1 MTMEKFDPKL
11 RQEIETDL
19 RAQLERVRD
28 QMQYLTRRQQRATIL
43 KEIYGLDPLTR
54 ERFNELHGDLD
65 QFPGKIAELREEERL
80 LSRWLERSQKLDQA
94 S

>member
-1 MTMEKFDPKL
+1 MSMEKFDPTL
-11 RQEIETDL
+11 QQEIEADL

-28 QMQYLTRRQQRATIL
+28 QMEYLTRRQQRAALL
-43 KEIYGLDPLTR
+43 KEIYSLDPLTR

-80 LSRWLERSQKLDQA
+80 LTGWLERSLTA
-94 S
+94 R

>member
-1 MTMEKFDPKL
+1 MQKPDSDL
-11 RQEIETDL
+11 RQEIEAEL
-19 RAQLERVRD
+19 RAQLARVRD
-28 QMQYLTRRQQRATIL
+28 QMQYLTRRQQRAAIL

-80 LSRWLERSQKLDQA
+80 LSRWLERSQNLPAA

>member
-1 MTMEKFDPKL
+1 MSTEKFDPQQ
-11 RQEIETDL
+11 RQEIEADL

-28 QMQYLTRRQQRATIL
+28 QMEYLTRRQQRAAIL
-43 KEIYGLDPLTR
+43 KEIYGHDPLTR

-80 LSRWLERSQKLDQA
+80 LTGWLERSQKLKA

>member
-1 MTMEKFDPKL
+1 MTMETFDPQL
-11 RQEIETDL
+11 RQEIEADL

-28 QMQYLTRRQQRATIL
+28 QMQSLTRRQQRAALL

-80 LSRWLERSQKLDQA
+80 LAAWLERSQNLKA